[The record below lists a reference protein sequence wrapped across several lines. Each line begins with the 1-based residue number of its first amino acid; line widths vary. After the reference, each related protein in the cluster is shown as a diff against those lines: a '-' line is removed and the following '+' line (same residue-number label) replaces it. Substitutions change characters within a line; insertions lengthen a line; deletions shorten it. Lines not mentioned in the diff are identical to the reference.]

1 MSRTI
6 AVVGSTG
13 QQGGAVVHALL
24 QASGW
29 KVRGITRNISSQKAK
44 ELAAQGVDMVAG
56 DIDDIESLISAF
68 KDVQAIFGVTNFWEH
83 LGQGLDADTA
93 GEKEAEQ
100 AFNIASAASQI
111 PTLEHYL
118 FSTLPKAREL
128 SKGQRPVPHMDHK
141 AGVDD
146 RIRKE
151 LPELAAKTTFVWLG
165 WYAANMA
172 SFPLVRPFELP
183 LSGGNWV
190 WMQPSPA
197 DACLPICG
205 DVKVNLGTYVRAAL
219 NHPEKSL
226 GKYLNVRTD
235 RMTFTDIL
243 KVWSSV
249 TGKHAQYIP
258 VSVKD
263 FESLW
268 GSYGREMALHYFS
281 GELWPDWDELEP
293 SKMCSRADLFKA
305 DEDLVH
311 LRGEFEVPGT
321 RLSFEWLI
329 IMF

>member
-1 MSRTI
+1 MTRTI

-24 QASGW
+24 KANGW
-29 KVRGITRNISSQKAK
+29 KVRGITRNTSSQQAK
-44 ELAAQGVDMVAG
+44 GLAAQGVDMVAG
-56 DIDDIESLISAF
+56 DIDDTKSLN
-68 KDVQAIFGVTNFWEH
+68 VQAIFGVTNFWEH
-83 LGQGLDADTA
+83 LGQGLDADAA
-93 GEKEAEQ
+93 GEKEAKQ

-151 LPELAAKTTFVWLG
+151 LPDLAAKTTFVWLG

-219 NHPEKSL
+219 DHPEKSL
-226 GKYLNVRTD
+226 GKYVNVRTD
-235 RMTFTDIL
+235 RMTFTEIL
-243 KVWSSV
+243 KVWSSA

-258 VSVKD
+258 VSVEA

-268 GSYGREMALHYFS
+268 GPYGREMALQYFS
-281 GELWPDWDELEP
+281 GELWPDWDELKP
-293 SKMCSRADLFKA
+293 SKMCSRADLLIA
-305 DEDLVH
+305 DEDLVS
-311 LRGEFEVPGT
+311 LKGEFGLLGT
-321 RLSFEWLI
+321 KLSTA
-329 IMF
+329 

>member
-1 MSRTI
+1 MTRTI

-13 QQGGAVVHALL
+13 QQGGAVVYALL
-24 QASGW
+24 KANGW
-29 KVRGITRNISSQKAK
+29 KVRGITRNTSSQKAK
-44 ELAAQGVDMVAG
+44 GLAAQGVDMVAG
-56 DIDDIESLISAF
+56 DIDDTKSLG
-68 KDVQAIFGVTNFWEH
+68 VQAIFGVTNFWEH
-83 LGQGLDADTA
+83 LGQGLDADAA

-111 PTLEHYL
+111 STLEHYL

-151 LPELAAKTTFVWLG
+151 LPNLAAKTTFVWLG

-183 LSGGNWV
+183 LSGGNWI
-190 WMQPSPA
+190 WIQPSPA

-219 NHPEKSL
+219 DHPEKSL
-226 GKYLNVRTD
+226 GKYVNVRTD
-235 RMTFTDIL
+235 RMTFTEIL
-243 KVWSSV
+243 KLWSSA

-258 VSVKD
+258 VSID
-263 FESLW
+263 AFESLW
-268 GSYGREMALHYFS
+268 GPYGREMALQYFS

-293 SKMCSRADLFKA
+293 SKMCSRADLLIT
-305 DEDLVH
+305 DEDLVN
-311 LRGEFEVPGT
+311 LKGEFELLET
-321 RLSFEWLI
+321 KLSSA
-329 IMF
+329 

>member
-1 MSRTI
+1 MTRTI
-6 AVVGSTG
+6 VVVGSTG
-13 QQGGAVVHALL
+13 QQGGAVVYALL
-24 QASGW
+24 KANGW
-29 KVRGITRNISSQKAK
+29 KVRGITRNTSSQKAK
-44 ELAAQGVDMVAG
+44 GLAAQGVEMVAG
-56 DIDDIESLISAF
+56 DIDDTKSLISAF
-68 KDVQAIFGVTNFWEH
+68 QAIKSTS
-83 LGQGLDADTA
+83 QCTADADAA

-100 AFNIASAASQI
+100 AFNIALAASQI

-118 FSTLPKAREL
+118 FSTLLKARGL
-128 SKGQRPVPHMDHK
+128 SKGHRPVPHMDHK

-151 LPELAAKTTFVWLG
+151 LPDLAAKTTFVWLG
-165 WYAANMA
+165 WYAASMA

-219 NHPEKSL
+219 DYPEKSH
-226 GKYLNVRTD
+226 GKYVNVRTD
-235 RMTFTDIL
+235 RMTFTEIL
-243 KVWSSV
+243 KIWSSA

-258 VSVKD
+258 VSIEA

-268 GSYGREMALHYFS
+268 GPYGREMALQYFS

-293 SKMCSRADLFKA
+293 SKMCSRADLLIA
-305 DEDLVH
+305 DEDLVN
-311 LRGEFEVPGT
+311 LKGEFELLGSK
-321 RLSFEWLI
+321 LSSA
-329 IMF
+329 